1 MSKLDI
7 FRKEWLEV
15 VFADKNKNYGAYQ
28 LRKSNGSNTSKALLY
43 GSVVFLVLFFA
54 PKIYG
59 LIKGSISHEDEQ
71 LKAQE
76 VVLAPPPPVN
86 PETPPPPPVEP
97 PPPKVDQVKMPPPI
111 VKPDEQVR
119 DEPPTVEKLKEAD
132 PGQRE
137 IKGDPTVSDN
147 IVISTPVGNGPK
159 EQERAVVED
168 NAVYDFVSI
177 EKQPEFPG
185 GINKFYAYL
194 SKAIKYPA
202 MAQENNVQ
210 GKVFLSFVVEK
221 DGKLTDIQVTR
232 GLGSG
237 CDEEAIRVLK
247 ASPRWVPGV
256 QNGKPVRVKYN
267 INVNFTLSN

>member
-15 VFADKNKNYGAYQ
+15 VFADKNKSYGAYQ
-28 LRKSNGSNTSKALLY
+28 LRKTNGANTTRALII
-43 GSVVFLVLFFA
+43 GSAIFLVLFFS
-54 PKIYG
+54 PKIYS
-59 LIKGSISHEDEQ
+59 LIKGSMEHEDEQ

-76 VVLAPPPPVN
+76 VILAPPPPVD
-86 PETPPPPPVEP
+86 PKTPPPPPVEP

-111 VKPDEQVR
+111 VKPDIEVR

-132 PGQRE
+132 PGQRD
-137 IKGDPTVSDN
+137 IKGDPTAEIN
-147 IVISTPVGNGPK
+147 IAEPVGEGPK
-159 EQERAVVED
+159 REAAVAVDD
-168 NAVYDFVSI
+168 NKVYDFVSI

-185 GINKFYAYL
+185 GISKFYGYL
-194 SKAIKYPA
+194 SKAIKYPP

-237 CDEEAIRVLK
+237 TDEEAIRVLK
-247 ASPRWVPGV
+247 ASPRWNPGI

-267 INVNFTLSN
+267 INVNFTLN

>member
-15 VFADKNKNYGAYQ
+15 VFADKNKKYGAYQ
-28 LRKSNGSNTSKALLY
+28 LRKSNGSDTSKALLI
-43 GSVVFLVLFFA
+43 GAAIFLLLFFS

-59 LIKGSISHEDEQ
+59 LIKGSMSQEEEQ

-147 IVISTPVGNGPK
+147 IVISTAVGNGPK

-168 NAVYDFVSI
+168 TQVYDFVSI

-185 GINKFYAYL
+185 GMPKFYAYL
-194 SKAIKYPA
+194 QKTMKYPA

-267 INVNFTLSN
+267 INVNFTLAN